1 MKLPAALVPLATVL
15 SPEEAMRGLV
25 VPIKGAAS
33 TATVAWVQGL
43 GLSPA
48 LEALAWLYLD
58 ELDRAH
64 EVCQTMEGPTGA
76 ELHAIVHRREGDFWN
91 AQYWYRRAG
100 EGGGEGAKLTKSVE
114 AGDRSEDAI
123 ERQRAEW
130 ERLAAR
136 VAA

>member
-1 MKLPAALVPLATVL
+1 MQLPTPLAEL
-15 SPEEAMRGLV
+15 AKILPPDEAMRGLV
-25 VPIKGAAS
+25 VPMKGAAS
-33 TATVAWVQGL
+33 AEAVALVEGL

-48 LEALAWLYLD
+48 LETLAWLYLD
-58 ELDRAH
+58 ELERAH

-100 EGGGEGAKLTKSVE
+100 EGGGEGARLTKAVE
-114 AGDRSEDAI
+114 AGDRSEAAI

-130 ERLAAR
+130 GRLAA
-136 VAA
+136 